1 MRNLS
6 ITRAC
11 FGLLSLAAAI
21 TSGLVPATG
30 QEPYPSRHVRII
42 TTAGTGTSPDVVVR
56 IIAEQLSRDWG
67 QQVVVEN
74 NGTGGGLVAAQQA
87 AAAAPDGY
95 TLLLASAS
103 AFTVLPIRHEHAPTV
118 VGRDLKP
125 IAFLGELPMAYAVS
139 AKLGV
144 RSVKELIELSKREP
158 EKIFYAANATGT
170 LPHMAGEH
178 FKSRAGAS
186 LTFVPYRGT
195 ADALAGV
202 LSGQIDAIVENY
214 VTLAGTIQSGDLV
227 LLAFSSKDR
236 LPNFPDVP
244 TVGETLPGFVAIGWA
259 ALSAP
264 ASVSDA
270 IVEKINA
277 DVRRIFDKPDVRQR
291 LIDLGN
297 YPASM
302 STTELARFIR
312 QEQEQWSPVVR
323 SILAQA
329 AAAQSRDKR

>member
-1 MRNLS
+1 MRHLS
-6 ITRAC
+6 ITQAC

-21 TSGLVPATG
+21 ASGLVPATG

-144 RSVKELIELSKREP
+144 KSIKELIELSKREP

-202 LSGQIDAIVENY
+202 LSGHINAIVENY
-214 VTLAGTIQSGDLV
+214 VTLAGQFNRATLSCWGSRPKTACRISRRCRRSARRCPGSLPSAGQPSP
-227 LLAFSSKDR
+227 R
-236 LPNFPDVP
+236 LPVCPMQLCRRSTP
-244 TVGETLPGFVAIGWA
+244 TCAGSSTSPMSG
-259 ALSAP
+259 
-264 ASVSDA
+264 SD
-270 IVEKINA
+270 
-277 DVRRIFDKPDVRQR
+277 
-291 LIDLGN
+291 
-297 YPASM
+297 
-302 STTELARFIR
+302 
-312 QEQEQWSPVVR
+312 
-323 SILAQA
+323 
-329 AAAQSRDKR
+329 